1 MGRVV
6 AFFLALTFGLLA
18 LASYSGPLSAQ
29 ARPAVLAACG
39 SGEEEIRASELPE
52 VVRPEEC
59 PVGGRKIVDRGVEA
73 VLPPR
78 GQSVHAESLDV
89 SGAEELVISH
99 RPDGVIE
106 LDEVGDDSAEGGEQG
121 AGAVYGAAASSPAE
135 CSDAA
140 YVDFGWRVNA
150 TLPYLYNRSTTPSE
164 LTPAAAEG
172 AISRAGTN
180 VASTRN
186 ACGLGDRVPAGLS
199 YAGATAS
206 VANVTSGGG
215 CAANDGRSV
224 VSFGA
229 LPQGTLAYACTF
241 YRTRSGQDEVTA
253 SDVKVATAPVWTV
266 SPTAASCS
274 NRWDLEAVMTH
285 ERGHTF
291 GLNHVAESGHG
302 NLTMSTIING
312 PCQISERTLGRGD
325 VLGLDR
331 KYP

>member
-1 MGRVV
+1 MGRIV
-6 AFFLALTFGLLA
+6 ALSLALMLGVLA

-29 ARPAVLAACG
+29 TRQAVLAACG
-39 SGEEEIRASELPE
+39 AGEEEIRAVDLPK
-52 VVRPEEC
+52 VVGPEEC

-78 GQSVHAESLDV
+78 GQSVHAESLGI
-89 SGAEELVISH
+89 SGAQELVISH
-99 RPDGVIE
+99 RPDGAIE
-106 LDEVGDDSAEGGEQG
+106 VDEVGDDSAGGEEQG
-121 AGAVYGAAASSPAE
+121 AGAVDGAAASSPTE

-140 YVDFGWRVNA
+140 YTDFGWRIDT
-150 TLPYLYNRSTTPSE
+150 TLRYFFNRSTTPSE

-172 AISRAGTN
+172 AVQRAGTN

-206 VANVTSGGG
+206 FANVTSSGG

-241 YRTRSGQDEVTA
+241 YRTRSGQDQATA
-253 SDVKVATAPVWTV
+253 SDVKVNSVPTWTV
-266 SPTAASCS
+266 NPTATSCRD
-274 NRWDLEAVMTH
+274 RWDLETVMTH

-291 GLNHVAESGHG
+291 GLNHVSESGHG
-302 NLTMSTIING
+302 NLTMSPLING
-312 PCQISERTLGRGD
+312 PCQLSERTLGRGD
-325 VLGLDR
+325 VIGLDR